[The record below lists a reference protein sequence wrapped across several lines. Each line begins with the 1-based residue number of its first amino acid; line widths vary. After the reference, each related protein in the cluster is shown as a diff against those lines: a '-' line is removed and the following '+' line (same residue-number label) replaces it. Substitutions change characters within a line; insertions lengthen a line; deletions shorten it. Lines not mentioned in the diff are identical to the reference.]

1 MKVVLKL
8 QTLVSLLS
16 LLFLCFHATADSI
29 QSQRPADEIINR
41 DAGRGNE
48 LFVTLRL
55 EDGEDLLFNIDTGFP
70 LTLIDK
76 SLEPKLGKRLGTRTV
91 ATLQEKQKSGIY
103 AGPKL
108 YLGNTTLMTGSNI
121 FTFDLGQLSFR
132 CGRPVTGIL
141 GMDCLKHYCIQLD
154 FEAGKIRFLNPEL
167 VNTNELGKSFPL
179 KLTGHGPVI
188 QHAGLGTVKAA
199 SLQIDTGFFADGRIK
214 KGAVKGLDSGLQHL
228 SDCIWDGES
237 YTNLNVLAG
246 ENVDALGLK
255 FLARHLVTLNFPK
268 GVMYLKQTSVGPLV
282 DEVFETGTAYLSK
295 IKKDG
300 RLPGWSKGEK
310 GWCGFPGVST
320 NLATFNFRKDGDSS
334 AYHYLLCR
342 TTKEDSWKLQR
353 AWRTDQNDK
362 LTEEYFV
369 P

>member
-1 MKVVLKL
+1 MKIVLKL
-8 QTLVSLLS
+8 QTLAGLLS
-16 LLFLCFHATADSI
+16 LLFVCSHATADSI
-29 QSQRPADEIINR
+29 QSLLPADVIINH

-48 LFVTLRL
+48 LFVTLRS
-55 EDGEDLLFNIDTGFP
+55 EDGVDLLFNIDTGFP

-91 ATLQEKQKSGIY
+91 ATLQEKQKSGVY
-103 AGPKL
+103 AEPKL
-108 YLGNTTLMTGSNI
+108 YIGNTPLITGSNI
-121 FTFDLGQLSFR
+121 FTFDFGQLSFR
-132 CGRPVTGIL
+132 CGRPVMGIL
-141 GMDCLKHYCIQLD
+141 GMDCLKHHCIQLD
-154 FEAGKIRFLNPEL
+154 FEAGKMRFLNPEL
-167 VNTNELGKSFPL
+167 TNTNELGKSYPI
-179 KLTGHGPVI
+179 KLTEHGPVM
-188 QHAGLGTVKAA
+188 QHAGLGVGKDT

-214 KGAVKGLDSGLQHL
+214 KGAVKGLDSGLQQL
-228 SDCIWDGES
+228 TECVWDGKS

-295 IKKDG
+295 IKKAG
-300 RLPGWSKGEK
+300 RLPGWANGQK
-310 GWCGFPGVST
+310 GWCGFPGVSS
-320 NLATFNFRKDGDSS
+320 NSATFNFRKDGDSS

-342 TTKEDSWKLQR
+342 ATKDDSWKLQR

-362 LTEEYFV
+362 LMEEYSV